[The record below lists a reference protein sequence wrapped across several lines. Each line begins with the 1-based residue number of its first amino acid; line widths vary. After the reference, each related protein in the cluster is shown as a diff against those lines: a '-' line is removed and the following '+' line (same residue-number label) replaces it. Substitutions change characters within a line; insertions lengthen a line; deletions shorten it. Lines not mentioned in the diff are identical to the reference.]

1 MKQPQEVT
9 THTLSLAHIK
19 ELCAQLSL
27 SIPVE
32 EQEEFLN
39 LLHIL
44 IIENYPDDWH
54 AKDLKKCLFFLEF
67 IPVLLRHCDKLD

>member
-44 IIENYPDDWH
+44 IVENYPDDWH
-54 AKDLKKCLFFLEF
+54 AKDLKKCLFFF
-67 IPVLLRHCDKLD
+67 RIYSSVIKALR